1 MRGRGCSGSRSP
13 SLVRQQVL
21 VTPDSLRDLR
31 VAVLYVED
39 AGEGR
44 GRNVKIPLATVGAN
58 GETAIK
64 DAQRQNPQTINLT
77 FGVVK
82 PPAGPSLII
91 DGKAA

>member
-1 MRGRGCSGSRSP
+1 MRAASWGKRV
-13 SLVRQQVL
+13 VRTAA
-21 VTPDSLRDLR
+21 VTPESLRDLR

-39 AGEGR
+39 AGDGR

-64 DAQRQNPQTINLT
+64 DGQRQNPQTINLT
-77 FGVVK
+77 FGVVQ

-91 DGKAA
+91 DGRAA

>member
-1 MRGRGCSGSRSP
+1 MKVVYTPTGDKHERA
-13 SLVRQQVL
+13 

-39 AGEGR
+39 AGSGR
-44 GRNVKIPLATVGAN
+44 GRRVKIPLAPVGAN

-64 DAQRQNPQTINLT
+64 DGQRQNFQTINLT
-77 FGVVK
+77 FGVIQ
-82 PPAGPSLII
+82 PPAGPSLLI